1 MKMMKQSLTLGVFA
15 GIVAVSWVAFGFWKM
30 LFIILVILAGCSIGY
45 LLELNQVKFDDLAI
59 NLLSKLVNKQ
69 EGNKH
74 DNR

>member
-1 MKMMKQSLTLGVFA
+1 MMKQSLTLGVFA

>member
-1 MKMMKQSLTLGVFA
+1 
-15 GIVAVSWVAFGFWKM
+15 M
-30 LFIILVILAGCSIGY
+30 LFIILVILVGCSIGY

-69 EGNKH
+69 GGNKH

>member
-1 MKMMKQSLTLGVFA
+1 MMKQSLTLGVFA

-69 EGNKH
+69 GGNKH

>member
-1 MKMMKQSLTLGVFA
+1 MKQSLTPGVFA

-30 LFIILVILAGCSIGY
+30 LFIILVILVGCSIGY

-69 EGNKH
+69 GGNKH

>member
-1 MKMMKQSLTLGVFA
+1 MKQSLTLGVFA

-69 EGNKH
+69 GGNKH